1 MTKKIKFV
9 TIITCLTFLLC
20 SCEKEITFDC
30 TLINETKYRI
40 NKIEFSCSIDK
51 KTVSI
56 PPFGKSE
63 KFELRYEK
71 SVGRFF
77 AEPLLC
83 ITVTE
88 YSDSTQTYQNSI
100 GRTMAISNLKK
111 NNEFIIEYEPSTLY
125 PSSIFKVTRR

>member
-1 MTKKIKFV
+1 MTDKIMFA

-20 SCEKEITFDC
+20 SCKKEITYDC

-40 NKIEFSCSIDK
+40 NKIEFSCAVDK

-56 PPFGKSE
+56 LPFGTSY
-63 KFELRYEK
+63 KFELRYVK
-71 SVGRFF
+71 SSGRFF
-77 AEPLLC
+77 SEPLLC

-100 GRTMAISNLKK
+100 GHTMSISALQKTNKLVIK
-111 NNEFIIEYEPSTLY
+111 YEPSPFY
-125 PSSIFKVTRR
+125 PSDIFKVTRR